1 MSWTIYSDMKK
12 EDLEKQGWV
21 KQTTYDEPRLSE
33 MVEMYEK
40 IGFEV
45 HIESFEPDDEPGC
58 SQCMISQPERYK
70 TIYTRG
76 KGQS

>member
-1 MSWTIYSDMKK
+1 MNK

-33 MVEMYEK
+33 MIEMYKEM
-40 IGFEV
+40 GFEV
-45 HIESFEPDDEPGC
+45 HIEIFVPDNEPGC
-58 SQCMISQPERYK
+58 SQCMSSQPERYK
-70 TIYTRG
+70 TIYTRR